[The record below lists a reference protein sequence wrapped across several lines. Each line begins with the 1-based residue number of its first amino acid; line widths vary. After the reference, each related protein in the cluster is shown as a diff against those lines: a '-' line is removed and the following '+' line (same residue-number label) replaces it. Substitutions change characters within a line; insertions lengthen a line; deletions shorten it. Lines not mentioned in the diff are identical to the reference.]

1 MFILILGLIVFLGV
15 HSIGFLSP
23 RLSNQMHAR
32 FGEHGWKGLY
42 SIIALVGLLLIIF
55 GYGAAR
61 QAPAIAYVPPAGLRH
76 LTHLLMLPVFILLFA
91 TYFPGRIK
99 AGVRHP
105 MLWATILWAV
115 AHLLSNGSWAD
126 ALLFGGFLIWA
137 LADLISM
144 ASRPA
149 KSIPTAPAGRFNDI
163 ISVVGGLLV
172 YGAFAG
178 FLHRWLFGVA
188 PM

>member
-1 MFILILGLIVFLGV
+1 MLILIIGLIIFLGI
-15 HSIGFLSP
+15 HSTGIVKP
-23 RLSNQMHAR
+23 RLAPRMSAR
-32 FGEHGWKGLY
+32 LGEHGWKGLY
-42 SIIALVGLLLIIF
+42 SIIAIIGLLLVIY
-55 GYGAAR
+55 GYGLAR
-61 QAPAIAYVPPAGLRH
+61 QAPSMAYIPPAGLRH

-99 AGVRHP
+99 SAVRHP

-126 ALLFGGFLIWA
+126 VLLFGGFLVWA
-137 LADLISM
+137 IADLISM
-144 ASRPA
+144 SKRPA
-149 KSIPTAPAGRFNDI
+149 KAIPSVSAGRFNDAVCI
-163 ISVVGGLLV
+163 VGGLVV
-172 YGAFAG
+172 YGLFVG